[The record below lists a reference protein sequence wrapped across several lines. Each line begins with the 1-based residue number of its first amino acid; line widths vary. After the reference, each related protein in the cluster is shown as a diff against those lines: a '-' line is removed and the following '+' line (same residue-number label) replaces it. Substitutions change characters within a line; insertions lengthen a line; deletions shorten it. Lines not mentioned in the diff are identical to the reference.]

1 MSEAVQGA
9 ALSQQLIEKAG
20 DGVIIASNDGTIL
33 EWSAGA
39 ERIFGWSR
47 EQAVGENIDMM
58 IPDNQ
63 KDQHWEGYDR
73 VLGSGETKFG
83 GSGDLLTVSAQKAD
97 GSRVG
102 VEMSFTPLEQDGAIT
117 AIGAIVRPVR
127 RAARPGGDTPA

>member
-1 MSEAVQGA
+1 MSEAQRVS
-9 ALSQQLIEKAG
+9 ALLEQLVANTG
-20 DGVIIASNDGTIL
+20 DAVIIAGNDGTIL
-33 EWSAGA
+33 EWNAA
-39 ERIFGWSR
+39 ATRIFGWTR

-83 GSGDLLTVSAQKAD
+83 GGNLLNVSGLKAD

-102 VEMSFTPLEQDGAIT
+102 VAMSITPLSEGGSTT
-117 AIGAIVRPVR
+117 AIGVIVRPVR
-127 RAARPGGDTPA
+127 AAR